1 MADQQEHRHVFGRVA
16 YVAYVDGDRNVHR
29 VDLKRCA
36 CGAQTWEETHV
47 DAAVPVVTDSDLKGQ
62 ADPA

>member
-1 MADQQEHRHVFGRVA
+1 MADERHDHVFGRVA

-36 CGAQTWEETHV
+36 CGETAWVETHV
-47 DAAVPVVTDSDLKGQ
+47 DQAVPVVTDAELKGTE
-62 ADPA
+62 ATA